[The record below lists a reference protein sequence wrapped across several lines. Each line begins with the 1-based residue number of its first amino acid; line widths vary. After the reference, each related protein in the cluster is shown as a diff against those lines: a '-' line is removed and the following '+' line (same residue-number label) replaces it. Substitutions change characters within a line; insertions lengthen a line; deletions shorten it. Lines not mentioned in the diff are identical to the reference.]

1 MILSITILS
10 VLVGVL
16 GIVTFL
22 HLRVIAELK
31 REVSNIDHIA
41 DFRYEAILERMQLI
55 EEDVEDLMVDVANQG
70 I

>member
-31 REVSNIDHIA
+31 MEVSRTATKRQIHA
-41 DFRYEAILERMQLI
+41 RKEAHRR
-55 EEDVEDLMVDVANQG
+55 
-70 I
+70 

>member
-1 MILSITILS
+1 
-10 VLVGVL
+10 VGVL

-31 REVSNIDHIA
+31 MEVSNIDHIA
-41 DFRYEAILERMQLI
+41 DLRYEAILEKLQLI

>member
-31 REVSNIDHIA
+31 MEVSNIDRIA
-41 DFRYEAILERMQLI
+41 DLRYEGVLERIQLL
-55 EEDVEDLMVDVANQG
+55 EEDVESLMEDVANQG

>member
-41 DFRYEAILERMQLI
+41 DLRYEAILEKLQLI

>member
-16 GIVTFL
+16 SIVTFL

-31 REVSNIDHIA
+31 MEVSNIDRIA
-41 DFRYEAILERMQLI
+41 DLRYEGVLERIQLI
-55 EEDVEDLMVDVANQG
+55 EEDVEDLMEDVANQG

>member
-1 MILSITILS
+1 
-10 VLVGVL
+10 VGVL

>member
-31 REVSNIDHIA
+31 MEVSNIDRIA
-41 DFRYEAILERMQLI
+41 DLRYEGDLERIQLL
-55 EEDVEDLMVDVANQG
+55 EEDVEDLMEDVANQG

>member
-41 DFRYEAILERMQLI
+41 DLRYEAILEKLQLI
-55 EEDVEDLMVDVANQG
+55 EEDVEDLMEDVANQG

>member
-22 HLRVIAELK
+22 HLRVISELK
-31 REVSNIDHIA
+31 MEVSNIDRIA
-41 DFRYEAILERMQLI
+41 DLRYEGVLERIQLI
-55 EEDVEDLMVDVANQG
+55 EEDVEDLMEDVANQG

>member
-31 REVSNIDHIA
+31 MEVSNIDRIA
-41 DFRYEAILERMQLI
+41 DLRYEGVLERMQLI
-55 EEDVEDLMVDVANQG
+55 EEDVEDLMEDVANQG

>member
-41 DFRYEAILERMQLI
+41 DLRYEGVLERIQLI
-55 EEDVEDLMVDVANQG
+55 EEDVEDLMDDVANQG

>member
-41 DFRYEAILERMQLI
+41 DLRYEAILEKLQLI
-55 EEDVEDLMVDVANQG
+55 EEDVEDLMEDVANHG

>member
-31 REVSNIDHIA
+31 MEVSNIDSIA
-41 DFRYEAILERMQLI
+41 DLRYEGVLERIQLL
-55 EEDVEDLMVDVANQG
+55 EEDVEDLMEDVSNQG

>member
-41 DFRYEAILERMQLI
+41 DLRYEAILEKLQLI
-55 EEDVEDLMVDVANQG
+55 EEDVEDLMDDVANQG

>member
-31 REVSNIDHIA
+31 MEVSNIDRIA
-41 DFRYEAILERMQLI
+41 DLRYEAILEKLQLI
-55 EEDVEDLMVDVANQG
+55 EEDVEDLMEDVANQG